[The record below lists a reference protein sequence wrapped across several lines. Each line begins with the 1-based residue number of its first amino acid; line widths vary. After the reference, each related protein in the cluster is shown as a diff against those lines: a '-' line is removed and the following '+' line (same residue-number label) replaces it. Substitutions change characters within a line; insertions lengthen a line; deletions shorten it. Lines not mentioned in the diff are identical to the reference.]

1 MQSDNGSQS
10 VSEGSQ
16 LSSTAPATAPAHPI
30 DDVFEITQED
40 ASILEEY
47 IEKFKEGDADTR
59 SRIIANVMAE
69 LYALQDGT
77 VSFNK
82 KDADRRVRKWFY
94 NCYSPPEWKY
104 IKFTRKW
111 FTRNTFYHLHR
122 DEVMLEVEQM
132 SGACPG
138 SQAFLGSLQDAT
150 TKIWSTLSAEDQQR
164 YSNLAT
170 RWLDDAPPPHI
181 QARMASSMSGK
192 IIRDFQAQLFKTC
205 GI

>member
-1 MQSDNGSQS
+1 MQSDIGSHS
-10 VSEGSQ
+10 LSGGSQ

-47 IEKFKEGDADTR
+47 IEEFKEGDADTR

-69 LYALQDGT
+69 LYALRDGT

-94 NCYSPPEWKY
+94 NRYSPPERKY

-111 FTRNTFYHLHR
+111 SARSDFVVVIVVHPSSLGHR
-122 DEVMLEVEQM
+122 LLMLPPYGLPHRHPPTPLELPS
-132 SGACPG
+132 SGSAIILKP
-138 SQAFLGSLQDAT
+138 SFPA
-150 TKIWSTLSAEDQQR
+150 WSPLWGH
-164 YSNLAT
+164 YPL
-170 RWLDDAPPPHI
+170 
-181 QARMASSMSGK
+181 
-192 IIRDFQAQLFKTC
+192 
-205 GI
+205 